1 MLFSSL
7 SFSLRRSRPIPPG
20 LEIEVNL
27 ERNSNI
33 TSTNLELEGL
43 DVEEGLLE
51 LGDAVTPPKK
61 DVIMAQRMV
70 KGESSSHKKE
80 VKSPPGMLTCRETIK
95 NDQGSSFLFL
105 QCCLLWE
112 EQALWQRA
120 PSEALSGSCLVPL
133 SQAASLGRLW
143 TGRRR

>member
-20 LEIEVNL
+20 LEIEINL

-33 TSTNLELEGL
+33 TPTNLELESL

-51 LGDAVTPPKK
+51 LGDAATPPKK

-70 KGESSSHKKE
+70 KGESSNHRKE
-80 VKSPPGMLTCRETIK
+80 VKSPPGMLT
-95 NDQGSSFLFL
+95 
-105 QCCLLWE
+105 
-112 EQALWQRA
+112 
-120 PSEALSGSCLVPL
+120 
-133 SQAASLGRLW
+133 
-143 TGRRR
+143 